1 MSEDKDIVRKC
12 NSISTLYSENNLDF
26 YEDEKNRI
34 DVFGNIISKG
44 NGKKHK
50 ISFTDKLSLNNN
62 KLVEIIPVESYKK
75 FNILHIEDGVVCY
88 VNENEEN
95 EDVNIEEE
103 EDKEED
109 DIIIEKDD
117 GKSGKSCSIF

>member
-1 MSEDKDIVRKC
+1 M
-12 NSISTLYSENNLDF
+12 
-26 YEDEKNRI
+26 
-34 DVFGNIISKG
+34 
-44 NGKKHK
+44 
-50 ISFTDKLSLNNN
+50 
-62 KLVEIIPVESYKK
+62 
-75 FNILHIEDGVVCY
+75 VCY